1 MPRTARIDRTTG
13 ETNISVTV
21 DLDGSVD
28 GARSTGIGLFD
39 HMLDLFERHSGIG
52 LAVQADGDLQT
63 GAHHTVE
70 DVGIC
75 LGRAIDEALGDR
87 SGIERYGYA
96 VVPMDEARAA
106 CAVDISG
113 RPFCAV
119 DVVLPPGE
127 TGGFEHDLLD
137 EFVRAV
143 AANARVTIHLD
154 LQREGGPHHVIEA
167 CFKALARAFRQAV
180 RLDPD
185 STGIPSTKGTLN

>member
-1 MPRTARIDRTTG
+1 MARKSQIDRATG
-13 ETNISVTV
+13 ETKISLIL
-21 DLDGSVD
+21 DLDGPLP
-28 GARSTGIGLFD
+28 GERTTGIGLFD
-39 HMLDLFERHSGIG
+39 HMLDLFERHSAIG
-52 LAVQADGDLQT
+52 LSVVAEGDLET
-63 GAHHTVE
+63 GSHHTVE

-87 SGIERYGYA
+87 AGITRYGHA

-106 CAVDISG
+106 CAIDISG

-119 DVVLPPGE
+119 DVPLPSGE
-127 TGGFEHDLLD
+127 TGGFEHDLLE

-167 CFKALARAFRQAV
+167 CFKAMARAFRQATAI
-180 RLDPD
+180 DPAAE
-185 STGIPSTKGTLN
+185 GIPSTKGTLS